1 MEKTVAH
8 YRQAFTTLEKRARE
22 ALDLSSAFARK
33 IAYFIKEELVAEDFD
48 KYLQSSQHILGEL
61 PDGVTVKDLIDM
73 AIQRFDFSPDEIDE
87 FVFLGIVVDE
97 LETFIKMFLDLGF
110 IKRVSEDNA
119 LSSKLDGVVWE
130 GVHEI
135 INREAIVM
143 VIAYIKAMKEVCT
156 FEESA
161 EDWKYPSLKPYAI
174 QAMFLGK
181 KLGDCV
187 AKVIN

>member
-1 MEKTVAH
+1 MEKTVAY

-48 KYLQSSQHILGEL
+48 KYKSSQHILGEL
-61 PDGVTVKDLIDM
+61 PDGVTAKDLIDM
-73 AIQRFDFSPDEIDE
+73 AIHRFDFSPDEIDE
-87 FVFLGIVVDE
+87 FVFLGIVADE

-119 LSSKLDGVVWE
+119 LSSKLDGVIWE

-135 INREAIVM
+135 INREALVM
-143 VIAYIKAMKEVCT
+143 VIAYMKAMKEVCT

-174 QAMFLGK
+174 QAMFFGR